1 MVRALICGS
10 GLIGTLAWVSTAA
23 AASNVPAQTAY
34 NGQGNVQNQV
44 AGAVAAQ
51 SGTLPFT
58 GQSLALIVGIA
69 LLLVVAGLMLR
80 RATRRSQ

>member
-1 MVRALICGS
+1 V
-10 GLIGTLAWVSTAA
+10 
-23 AASNVPAQTAY
+23 AASDVPARAAY
-34 NGQGNVQNQV
+34 NGQGNVSNQV

-58 GQSLALIVGIA
+58 GQSIALIVGVA
-69 LLLVVAGLMLR
+69 VLLVVSGLMLR